1 MSDADEVRARMRE
14 NATEVASTIVTGIW
28 LAALFTGQSWW
39 LAALIVGY
47 AMVVPLV
54 ALLFGDETD
63 REEWWDDWTGNWGD
77 WGDWTGSKST
87 DERSKTTEETEEVP
101 TDALETLRDRYARGE
116 LTDAQ
121 FERKLDRLLETETI
135 ENADEWRRSAREHR
149 EREREFES

>member
-1 MSDADEVRARMRE
+1 MSDADDVRARMRE
-14 NATEVASTIVTGIW
+14 NATEIASTIVTGIW

-39 LAALIVGY
+39 LPALIVGY

-54 ALLFGDETD
+54 ALLFGEDAD
-63 REEWWDDWTGNWGD
+63 REEWWDDWTGD

-87 DERSKTTEETEEVP
+87 DEATEATDGTANAP
-101 TDALETLRDRYARGE
+101 TDALETIRDRYARGE
-116 LTDAQ
+116 LTDEQ